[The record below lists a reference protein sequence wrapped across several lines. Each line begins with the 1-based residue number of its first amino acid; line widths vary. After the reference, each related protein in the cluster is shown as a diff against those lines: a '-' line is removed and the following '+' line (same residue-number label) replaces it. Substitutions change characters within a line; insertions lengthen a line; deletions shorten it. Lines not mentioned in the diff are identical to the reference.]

1 MVFAINPP
9 DQATF
14 DDFQARANATLNS
27 TTTTTSTTAAVT
39 EFSTPPPQSWQTA
52 TATVTNGT
60 SVWTSTYTSYLGS
73 LRECIV

>member
-14 DDFQARANATLNS
+14 DDFQARADATLNS
-27 TTTTTSTTAAVT
+27 TTITSTTAAVT
-39 EFSTPPPQSWQTA
+39 EFSTPIPQSWQTA

-73 LRECIV
+73 LCECIV